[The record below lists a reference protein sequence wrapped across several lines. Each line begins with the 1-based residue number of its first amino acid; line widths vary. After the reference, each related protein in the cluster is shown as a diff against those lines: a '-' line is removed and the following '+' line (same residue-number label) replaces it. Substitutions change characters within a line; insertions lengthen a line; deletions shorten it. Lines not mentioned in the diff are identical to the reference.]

1 MNKKKLLED
10 IYRKIDGELP
20 EPELQELDQHLRND
34 PEAMRLYQQCL
45 KIGHQFNHL
54 KTNQTEPELT
64 SDIMREVRASQHKKQ
79 TSSPSFGLA
88 QDFWLQPLFKYSYMF
103 AGGFLVGFL
112 IFSFFKSDF
121 TLSSKNTDGMKGTM
135 LQSAP
140 FDELKVADL
149 LLFDDPRVKAVCNVR
164 YSNEIVE
171 IHLDISSG
179 EATKTFLEFDPSHF
193 RILNFQAVQVNE
205 VSNALTGGNSIMIN
219 NTGDNKYIIQLLNK
233 STLSHPILI
242 RILQEDQ
249 QLFQNSVKIN

>member
-1 MNKKKLLED
+1 MNKKNLIAD

-20 EPELQELDQHLRND
+20 DPELQELDHRLMHD
-34 PEAMRLYQQCL
+34 PEAMKIYQQCL
-45 KIGHQFNHL
+45 NIGHQFNHL
-54 KTNQTEPELT
+54 KNNYTEPELAG
-64 SDIMREVRASQHKKQ
+64 DIMREVRAIQNKNETIKPRFS
-79 TSSPSFGLA
+79 LA
-88 QDFWLQPLFKYSYMF
+88 QDFWLQPLFKYSAIF
-103 AGGFLVGFL
+103 VGGLLVGFM
-112 IFSFFKSDF
+112 IFGFFKSDF
-121 TLSSKNTDGMKGTM
+121 TSSSKNTDGMKGTM

-164 YSNEIVE
+164 YSQEIVE

-205 VSNALTGGNSIMIN
+205 VSNALTGGSSIMIN
-219 NTGDNKYIIQLLNK
+219 NTGDNQYIIQLLNK

-242 RILQEDQ
+242 RILQDEQ
-249 QLFQNSVKIN
+249 QLYQNSVKIN